1 MHWNKSNVKPRK
13 YCVKIN
19 KNCNNW
25 RGYHAKG
32 LVGGISSSYSNMN
45 MMREWCTIDKPVGRQ
60 EGRVQWNSIV
70 QMKIRS
76 LKKEK
81 GNKRHWIWWYSY
93 YIIAKSY
100 IDYLTVEKKLD
111 IKKLDCI
118 YKQLWNKGFTRCYY
132 RILARCGMV
141 DLRYLSVL
149 HLTRGNPDM
158 LRSCRAVVTDF
169 GGGRRCLCRLEFL
182 SFSPNYDHVWYCCFW
197 LLQDA

>member
-1 MHWNKSNVKPRK
+1 MAEAFSEHFISYVLLTLKILQFLKKGYLSMHWNKSNVKPRK

-19 KNCNNW
+19 KNCNKW

-45 MMREWCTIDKPVGRQ
+45 MMKEWCTIDKPVGRQ

-93 YIIAKSY
+93 Y
-100 IDYLTVEKKLD
+100 KL
-111 IKKLDCI
+111 
-118 YKQLWNKGFTRCYY
+118 Q
-132 RILARCGMV
+132 
-141 DLRYLSVL
+141 SVIQ
-149 HLTRGNPDM
+149 TI
-158 LRSCRAVVTDF
+158 S
-169 GGGRRCLCRLEFL
+169 
-182 SFSPNYDHVWYCCFW
+182 
-197 LLQDA
+197 